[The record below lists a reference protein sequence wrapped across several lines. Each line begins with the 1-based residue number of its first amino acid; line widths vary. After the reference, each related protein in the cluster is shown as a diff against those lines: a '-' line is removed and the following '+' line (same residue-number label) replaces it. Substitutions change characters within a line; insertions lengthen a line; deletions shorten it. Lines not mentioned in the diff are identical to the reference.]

1 MNLLGISMVGIKKG
15 FEWGAAGASR
25 VAPRNYKGTTC
36 TYMEEEHTA
45 IHEFLIYTRV
55 AQGTC
60 WKKEMGAYLWFL
72 NGLLH
77 G

>member
-15 FEWGAAGASR
+15 LEWGAAGASR

-45 IHEFLIYTRV
+45 IHGFLIYTRV
-55 AQGTC
+55 RTRNVLG
-60 WKKEMGAYLWFL
+60 K
-72 NGLLH
+72 
-77 G
+77 